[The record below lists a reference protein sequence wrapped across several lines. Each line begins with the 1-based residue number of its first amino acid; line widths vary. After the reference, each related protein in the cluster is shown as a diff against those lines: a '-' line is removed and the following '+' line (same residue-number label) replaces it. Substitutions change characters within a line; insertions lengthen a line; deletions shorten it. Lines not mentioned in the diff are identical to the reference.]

1 MAVAVLL
8 SLEGL
13 PGMLVPG
20 QVILVSLLF
29 GNVMGMGACVL
40 QFGGTLVVLVM
51 GSAVI
56 TSGHIK
62 NVNARRAPTSS
73 GPEESPWHVP
83 GSRQSMVGWQYPV
96 T

>member
-1 MAVAVLL
+1 VAVLL
-8 SLEGL
+8 SLKGL

-29 GNVMGMGACVL
+29 GNVMGMRAGVL
-40 QFGGTLVVLVM
+40 QFGGTLVVLLM

-56 TSGHIK
+56 TRGHIK
-62 NVNARRAPTSS
+62 NVNARRTPTSS
-73 GPEESPWHVP
+73 GPEGAPWNLP